1 MRKFAWA
8 AALLALL
15 PRLADAADYSAAG
28 IVLER
33 DASASQR
40 YAAEEI
46 AKYVKL
52 ATGRSPR
59 TGGAANGRAI
69 MIETAPGDSSLGPD
83 GFSIEEKDGV
93 VRIRGSRERGCLYG
107 AYELIERFL
116 GVRWYSPDFEVVPR
130 REAFEVPD
138 GFSLS
143 ETPDFEMRMM
153 EWYDVDRDGGFSSKL
168 RLNSGSGALADKRF
182 GGDACRFGKGLGIC
196 HTFASLLGDE
206 YFDAHPEYFSMVDGR
221 RTKERSQLCLT
232 NPEVLAIVTSNV
244 LKKIRQDPGAVM
256 YGVSQNDWY
265 GYCTCPKCAA
275 VDAEEESPAGTMLRF
290 VNAIAEEVEKE
301 FPKALVE
308 TLAYQYTRK
317 PPKLTRPRG
326 NVVICL
332 CTFECDIS
340 HPIETGLSRENTLFR
355 RDLRKWGKIAE
366 RMFIWDY
373 VANFAHY
380 PATFPNY
387 GVLQAN
393 LRFFRSSGVRHVFEL
408 GAYQGTGA
416 DFADLKAWLIAKY
429 MWKVERDEKAL
440 LDDFFRGF
448 YGSAADIV
456 REDFEEVKG
465 HCASLPMTTL
475 SNSDGLRLA
484 ALPERYFDRALARRK
499 AALAAAETDSEHAG
513 NIRKWAYSIAYT
525 RLFRLRSKMQ
535 CLGDITADEKRLA
548 GELARDIVS
557 YGDVVKNLRISEW
570 ADRNAGRKAFL
581 GEAVKW

>member
-1 MRKFAWA
+1 MTRFAWV
-8 AALLALL
+8 AALLAIS
-15 PRLADAADYSAAG
+15 PRLADAADYSAAA
-28 IVLER
+28 IALER

-46 AKYVKL
+46 CRYVEK

-59 TGGAANGRAI
+59 IGGATAARTI
-69 MIETAPGDSSLGPD
+69 SIETAPRDSALGPD
-83 GFSIEEKDGV
+83 GFSIEEKGGTLV
-93 VRIRGSRERGCLYG
+93 IRGSRERGCLYG

-138 GFSLS
+138 GFSL
-143 ETPDFEMRMM
+143 EERPDFEMRMM
-153 EWYDVDRDGGFSSKL
+153 EWYDVTRDGAFAAKL
-168 RLNSGSGALADKRF
+168 RLNAGSACDEKKF
-182 GGDACRFGKGLGIC
+182 GGDAYRFGKGLGIC

-206 YFDAHPEYFSMVDGR
+206 HFDAHPEYFSMVDGK

-244 LKKIRQDPGAVM
+244 LRRIRQDPDAAM

-301 FPKALVE
+301 FPNALVE

-317 PPKLTRPRG
+317 PPKLTRPRR
-326 NVVICL
+326 NVVVCL
-332 CTFECDIS
+332 CTFECDLS
-340 HPIETGLSRENTLFR
+340 HPIETGLSRENMFFR
-355 RDLRKWGKIAE
+355 RDLREWGKIAD

-380 PATFPNY
+380 PATFPNW
-387 GVLQAN
+387 GVLQDN
-393 LRFFRSSGVRHVFEL
+393 LRFFRSSGVKHVFEL
-408 GAYQGTGA
+408 GAYQGAGA

-429 MWKVERDEKAL
+429 MWKVDRDEKAL
-440 LDDFFRGF
+440 LGDFFKGF

-456 REDFEEVKG
+456 REDFEEAKG
-465 HCASLPMTTL
+465 HCESHPMTTL
-475 SNSDGLRLA
+475 FNSDGLKLA
-484 ALPERYFDRALARRK
+484 ALPEQYFDRALARRK
-499 AALAAAETDSEHAG
+499 AALAAAEGDSEHAG

-525 RLFRLRSKMQ
+525 RLFRLMSKME
-535 CLGDITADEKRLA
+535 CLGALAEDERKLA

-557 YGDVVKNLRISEW
+557 YGEGVKNLRMSEW
-570 ADRNAGRKAFL
+570 TDRNASRKVFL